1 MKRTAKP
8 NSLRSPAPLHSAAKP
23 RRGGGCECERD
34 RMMDEAKFECW
45 ADVPG
50 TDVRFQVSNLGHL
63 RMLARKTMRRGAMTV
78 EQKVEVR
85 PLVCDYKSGR
95 LGWWIWYDGASHF
108 LARDE
113 LMALFPE
120 TIRSPDLSR
129 DEAARARREETIVSA
144 ETLRERAAAKRKEHG
159 K

>member
-1 MKRTAKP
+1 
-8 NSLRSPAPLHSAAKP
+8 
-23 RRGGGCECERD
+23 
-34 RMMDEAKFECW
+34 MDEAKFECW
-45 ADVPG
+45 TDVPG